1 MCNLRRISIMDFISN
16 LKDTVNAIPTS
27 RIEFDSDRDMS
38 DQDNLNL
45 TGLSKRQLEDL
56 CQVFPRKWGIHHL
69 EASRHLLAYSY
80 WIWNL
85 ASRTIF
91 NISKSSLRR
100 AILPVRKTL
109 MSSIVPNYL
118 GFEHT
123 TRRLQRPSSC
133 ENHIIYSS
141 SGYVISILR
150 PFFAEMKNKDAT
162 MLNHA
167 LMRNTDTIRQWVQ
180 E

>member
-1 MCNLRRISIMDFISN
+1 MRNTPSRSI
-16 LKDTVNAIPTS
+16 KTS
-27 RIEFDSDRDMS
+27 LGIFLLDMKS
-38 DQDNLNL
+38 GLPNKTL
-45 TGLSKRQLEDL
+45 T
-56 CQVFPRKWGIHHL
+56 
-69 EASRHLLAYSY
+69 
-80 WIWNL
+80 
-85 ASRTIF
+85 TIL

-100 AILPVRKTL
+100 AILSVRKTL

-133 ENHIIYSS
+133 EIHIIYSS
-141 SGYVISILR
+141 YGYVISILR
-150 PFFAEMKNKDAT
+150 PFFAEMKNKDAA

-167 LMRNTDTIRQWVQ
+167 MMRNTDTIRQWVQ